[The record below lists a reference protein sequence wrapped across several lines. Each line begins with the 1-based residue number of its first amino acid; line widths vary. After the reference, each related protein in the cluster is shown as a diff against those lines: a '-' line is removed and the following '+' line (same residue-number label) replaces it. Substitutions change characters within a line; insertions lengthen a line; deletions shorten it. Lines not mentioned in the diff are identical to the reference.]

1 MKCYTLYVKKK
12 ERELKG
18 LIMSL
23 SEQAKVSG
31 EKKDEKLRK
40 LEVSVLI
47 ARENESKMD
56 RQVIELKAS
65 VLKWKENAQS
75 LESD

>member
-40 LEVSVLI
+40 LEVSVLK

-65 VLKWKENAQS
+65 VLKWKENA
-75 LESD
+75 